1 MNKSLALTAVLGAVI
16 GITGCGTTGKFIYPA
31 NMSTLYKSGAD
42 VAVQKKVAVVPF
54 DDYRADENSNFFPA
68 YLVPLF
74 PYGWAD
80 YERPDA
86 AAMFASI
93 AKYDVTPAEDLAK
106 ATATSLRRSGLFT
119 DAFFTMGGEKDRA
132 DFVVSGRIKV
142 MRHSGKMLT
151 YGLSVFGPLLWYV
164 GAPAAKCDNV
174 IALELEMRNKEGK
187 IVWECTID
195 RQDALWIWL
204 YHRMGWDCKA
214 FASMYQDAMNAA
226 LVNLSARINSN
237 PDLFK

>member
-1 MNKSLALTAVLGAVI
+1 MHKFLTSALVCGMVVAFS
-16 GITGCGTTGKFIYPA
+16 GCGTTGKFVYPA
-31 NMSTLYKSGAD
+31 NMSTLYKSGVD
-42 VAVQKKVAVVPF
+42 VAVQKKVAVMPF
-54 DDYRADENSNFFPA
+54 DDYRADDNSNYFAA

-86 AAMFASI
+86 ASTFASLV
-93 AKYDVTPAEDLAK
+93 KYDVTPAEDLAK
-106 ATATSLRRSGLFT
+106 ATATSMRRSGLFS

-132 DFVVSGRIKV
+132 DFVVNGRIKV
-142 MRHSGKMLT
+142 MRHNGKMLT
-151 YGLSVFGPLLWYV
+151 YGLSLFGPLLWYV
-164 GAPAAKCDNV
+164 GCPAVKADNS

-187 IVWECTID
+187 IIWECTID
-195 RQDALWIWL
+195 RRDETWIWL

-214 FASMYQDAMNAA
+214 FASMYQSAMNDA

-237 PDLFK
+237 PELFK